1 MKNTRTPQAPARAVL
16 AMAGLAG
23 ALLMTGCALSVPGRE
38 PPKVSV
44 YQSEKFQ
51 AEETF
56 SRLFDATMEDTCE
69 AARRALL
76 SQGYLI
82 NPGKVG
88 AVSGTK
94 KFQPEGE
101 VHIEINF
108 NVVCVPDGRN
118 AQLATAFVSAQQ
130 DRYAIKKSANSTS
143 IGVSAIGSI
152 SVPMSASQDSMV
164 KVASET
170 IPAGEFY
177 DRFFA
182 LMHRMVTE
190 QAGDGAAGSTAAV
203 MKQR

>member
-1 MKNTRTPQAPARAVL
+1 MSRTWTATPL
-16 AMAGLAG
+16 ATLAG
-23 ALLMTGCALSVPGRE
+23 ACLLAGCALSVPGRE
-38 PPKVSV
+38 PAKVSV
-44 YQSEKFQ
+44 YQNERFQ

-56 SRLFDATMEDTCE
+56 SRLFDASMEDTCE

-82 NPGKVG
+82 NPGKAG

-94 KFQPEGE
+94 RFQPEGE
-101 VHIEINF
+101 VHVEINF

-152 SVPMSASQDSMV
+152 SVPLAASQDSMV

-182 LMHRMVTE
+182 LMHRMLGE
-190 QAGDGAAGSTAAV
+190 QGGEGTGAASAAV
-203 MKQR
+203 MRQR